1 MTEILPAVPQN
12 PSEPRWW
19 WQPLWHRHPIRF
31 ALVVLLVVAGGVAWG
46 LPAGLALRGVV
57 FPPKPPAVVTPA
69 PTTPTPTPTRTRRR
83 RTYAPQPVYTPP
95 ADLPP
100 HPDAHEGAQALS
112 APPAADA
119 NQEPSPYLS
128 AGVHLAVAGAGLRAD
143 SAPATPPDSLPKA
156 KSPEHDASSS
166 TKNSWSLIAWLL

>member
-31 ALVVLLVVAGGVAWG
+31 ALVVLLVIAGGVAWG

-57 FPPKPPAVVTPA
+57 FPPKPPVVVTPA
-69 PTTPTPTPTRTRRR
+69 PVTPSPTPTPTHTRRR

-95 ADLPP
+95 PTF
-100 HPDAHEGAQALS
+100 HPTPRPTRTHR
-112 APPAADA
+112 
-119 NQEPSPYLS
+119 PSPRPTHTHESPPPILCPPVCPS
-128 AGVHLAVAGAGLRAD
+128 ESPD
-143 SAPATPPDSLPKA
+143 PAPDPTPKA